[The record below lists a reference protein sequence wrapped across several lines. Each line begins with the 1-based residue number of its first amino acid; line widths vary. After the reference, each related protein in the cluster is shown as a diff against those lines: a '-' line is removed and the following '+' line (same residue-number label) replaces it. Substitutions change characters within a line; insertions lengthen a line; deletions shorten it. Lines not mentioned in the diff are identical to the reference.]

1 VERTPVRAT
10 FTVVADCTTVTVE
23 EDRASD
29 RRIAIAFAAVLV
41 LEVVLAF
48 MADAGTYPLWVWL
61 VLAVGAVLVAGLVFR
76 RVQRRAEG
84 ATPRRP

>member
-1 VERTPVRAT
+1 
-10 FTVVADCTTVTVE
+10 VTVE

-41 LEVVLAF
+41 VQVVLAA

-61 VLAVGAVLVAGLVFR
+61 VLAVGAVLVAGLVFAI
-76 RVQRRAEG
+76 VNSRAEG
-84 ATPRRP
+84 TPVWRRPTPRRR